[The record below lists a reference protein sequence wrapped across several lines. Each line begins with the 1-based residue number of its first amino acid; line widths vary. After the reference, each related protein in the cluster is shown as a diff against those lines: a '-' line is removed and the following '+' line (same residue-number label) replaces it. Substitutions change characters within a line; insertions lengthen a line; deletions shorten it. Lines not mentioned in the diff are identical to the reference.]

1 MTATLLS
8 PVFSL
13 KGLAKKLLLIIS
25 PSTLRTKASEKA
37 KEKAELALKEYGNSI
52 LRMAYSYVHNI
63 QDAEDILQNTL
74 IRYIKCNK
82 DFDSSSYEKA
92 WLLKV
97 AANLSKN
104 KIKYNNVRAYA
115 ELDENIPAPQRTDL
129 SFVWE
134 AVKNL
139 PPKYSEVIHLFYQ
152 EGYSSKEVANILS
165 KKEATVRSLLKR
177 GREILKIQL
186 KEEYDF
192 EI

>member
-177 GREILKIQL
+177 GREILKTQL

>member
-82 DFDSSSYEKA
+82 DFDSSAYEKA

-177 GREILKIQL
+177 GREILKTQL